1 MHVRG
6 RNYGRMY
13 SIYQLG
19 SFVVLCQ
26 YGQVVDMMTTGGN
39 AKIDIEN
46 RYVATLPQTS
56 LVTINPYYLDLQYFV
71 LKSLSLALS
80 FFWR

>member
-1 MHVRG
+1 M
-6 RNYGRMY
+6 
-13 SIYQLG
+13 
-19 SFVVLCQ
+19 
-26 YGQVVDMMTTGGN
+26 DMMTTGGN

-56 LVTINPYYLDLQYFV
+56 LVTMNPYYLDLQYFV